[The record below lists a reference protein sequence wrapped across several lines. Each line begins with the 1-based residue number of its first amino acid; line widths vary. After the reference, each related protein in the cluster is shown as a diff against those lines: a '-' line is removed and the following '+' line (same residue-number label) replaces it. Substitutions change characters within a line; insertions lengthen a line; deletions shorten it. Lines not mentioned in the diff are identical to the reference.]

1 MTLPI
6 LRLKIQSLTCYT
18 PSRFLRVR
26 LMSLS
31 LENWMISSLEVNER
45 ALVVVLE
52 VMVLLFLTGTEN
64 KSTITSSTTTNALS
78 FTSKEEI
85 LQFSKDSDINLTLR
99 NLLGV

>member
-1 MTLPI
+1 MTLPMF
-6 LRLKIQSLTCYT
+6 RLKIQSLTCYT

-64 KSTITSSTTTNALS
+64 RFLPLPRFLVSPFIYAL
-78 FTSKEEI
+78 
-85 LQFSKDSDINLTLR
+85 LML
-99 NLLGV
+99 